1 MSSGR
6 KAFQSLRH
14 DLKRDWQMYLFLILP
29 IIYIIIFAYFPIGG
43 LQIAF
48 RKYSAR
54 GGIWGSKWVGL
65 ANIRKFISSY
75 YFETTVKN
83 TLALSLYSIVFTF
96 PLPIIMALLLNSIR
110 SRHFRTIAQTITT
123 LPHFISIVVLVGMMY
138 QIFNARYGL
147 YGLAYQKLFGISPVD
162 PFSVASNFRHF
173 FIWSGVWQSFGW
185 NAIIYIAALAAV
197 DPSLHEAA
205 VVEGASRFQR
215 VLAIDLPTILP
226 TIITMLILRMGSVMT
241 IGFEK
246 TFLLQNDVNLS
257 HSEVIS
263 TYVYKMGL
271 GELRTDFSYATAVD
285 LLNSVINFAL
295 VTLANTISHRVS
307 SNGLW

>member
-1 MSSGR
+1 MSSR
-6 KAFQSLRH
+6 SKALKSLRH
-14 DLKRDWQMYLFLILP
+14 DLKRDWQMYIFLIIP

-54 GGIWGSKWVGL
+54 KGMWGSPWVGMD
-65 ANIRKFISSY
+65 NILKFINSY
-75 YFETTVKN
+75 YFGTTVKN

-110 SRHFRTIAQTITT
+110 STRYRTVAQTITT
-123 LPHFISIVVLVGMMY
+123 LPHFISIVVLVGMMF
-138 QIFNARYGL
+138 QIFNSRYGL
-147 YGLAYQKLFGISPVD
+147 YGVAMKKIFGITPED
-162 PFSVASNFRHF
+162 PFSIATNFRHF

-185 NAIIYIAALAAV
+185 NAIIYIAALSAV
-197 DPSLHEAA
+197 DPALHEAA

-215 VLAIDLPTILP
+215 VLYIDLPTILP
-226 TIITMLILRMGSVMT
+226 TIITMLILRMGSVMS

-271 GELRTDFSYATAVD
+271 GEVRTDFSYATAVD
-285 LLNSVINFAL
+285 LFNSVINFAL
-295 VTLANTISHRVS
+295 VLLANTVS
-307 SNGLW
+307 RKVSTSSLW